1 MSRKS
6 RLPLIWMP
14 LALAGAALAGC
25 ATTQPTAAGAQTPA
39 VQGHN
44 ERPPLRHVPL
54 AGSISFAYKV
64 YGDPGAAPSQAFD
77 DGRYLY
83 LQFKAEEPPPIPMT
97 RDGRLLEY
105 EVMQGGLIK
114 TARVDSVVLRLGPR
128 AAFVDRADLE
138 IVALAASPNTSAAG
152 VALPAPPS
160 VATPTGAPALKVEP
174 PPQPQPAPEAR
185 KEQEPKREVEQLQR
199 LTLRLG
205 DSSLPSALDPG
216 LWRLCHAPT
225 VRDFAA
231 AQSLRDRLQRDYA
244 GVRVALTDAC
254 QTPGQ
259 AVLER
264 LTQTR

>member
-25 ATTQPTAAGAQTPA
+25 ATTQSTAAGVQTPA

-138 IVALAASPNTSAAG
+138 IVALSGSANTSAAG
-152 VALPAPPS
+152 VALPAQ
-160 VATPTGAPALKVEP
+160 AAAAAAPALKVEP
-174 PPQPQPAPEAR
+174 PPQSQPQPAPEAR

-199 LTLRLG
+199 LTLRWS

-225 VRDFAA
+225 VRDFVA
-231 AQSLRDRLQRDYA
+231 AQSMRDRLQRDYA
-244 GVRVALTDAC
+244 GVRVTLTDAC

-264 LTQTR
+264 LAQTR

>member
-25 ATTQPTAAGAQTPA
+25 ATTQPTAAAAQTPA

-138 IVALAASPNTSAAG
+138 IVALSGSANTSAAG
-152 VALPAPPS
+152 VALPAQ
-160 VATPTGAPALKVEP
+160 AAAAAAPALKVEP
-174 PPQPQPAPEAR
+174 PPQPAQPAPGPR
-185 KEQEPKREVEQLQR
+185 KEEAKAREAEQVQR
-199 LTLRLG
+199 LTLRLSDG
-205 DSSLPSALDPG
+205 ALPEQALEPG

-231 AQSLRDRLQRDYA
+231 AQALRERLQRAQD

-264 LTQTR
+264 LAQTR

>member
-1 MSRKS
+1 MRS
-6 RLPLIWMP
+6 LILW
-14 LALAGAALAGC
+14 LAVLAAAGC
-25 ATTQPTAAGAQTPA
+25 AS
-39 VQGHN
+39 
-44 ERPPLRHVPL
+44 RPPLVDEGAAQAAQPV
-54 AGSISFAYKV
+54 AGSAGSGALREIAVPRGIHFGYKI

-77 DGRYLY
+77 DGRFLF
-83 LQFKAEEPPPIPMT
+83 LQFKQGVPPPIPVT
-97 RDGRLLEY
+97 RDGKLLEY
-105 EVMQGGLIK
+105 EVMQGGLIR

-160 VATPTGAPALKVEP
+160 VATPAGAPALKVEP
-174 PPQPQPAPEAR
+174 PPQPQQAPEAR

-199 LTLRLG
+199 LTLRWS

-225 VRDFAA
+225 LRDFAA
-231 AQSLRDRLQRDYA
+231 AQSMRDRLQRDYA

-264 LTQTR
+264 LAQTR

>member
-25 ATTQPTAAGAQTPA
+25 ATTQPTAAGVQTPA

-83 LQFKAEEPPPIPMT
+83 LQFRAEEPPPIPMT

-128 AAFVDRADLE
+128 VAFVDRAGVEIIALPSLSQARQAASLVVERPPSTSQRTDEPVATNVPKTPPTPEPKEEVRRLSLRGSSAKE
-138 IVALAASPNTSAAG
+138 IVSSVKDAS
-152 VALPAPPS
+152 
-160 VATPTGAPALKVEP
+160 
-174 PPQPQPAPEAR
+174 
-185 KEQEPKREVEQLQR
+185 
-199 LTLRLG
+199 LG
-205 DSSLPSALDPG
+205 PG
-216 LWRLCHAPT
+216 LWRLCHSPS
-225 VRDFAA
+225 VRDW
-231 AQSLRDRLQRDYA
+231 RLALQTKEVVESSFD
-244 GVRVALTDAC
+244 GVRLVLSDSCGA
-254 QTPGQ
+254 PGELR
-259 AVLER
+259 LEK
-264 LTQTR
+264 L